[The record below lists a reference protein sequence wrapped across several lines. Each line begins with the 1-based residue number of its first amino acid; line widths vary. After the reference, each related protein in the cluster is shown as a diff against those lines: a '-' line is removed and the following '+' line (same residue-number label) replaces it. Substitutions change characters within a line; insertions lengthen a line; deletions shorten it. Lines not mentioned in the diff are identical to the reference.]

1 VLNMYGITETTVH
14 VTVHDLPAGH
24 ATGTSPVGRPLD
36 GLTVHVLDDRL
47 RPVGVGGTGV
57 LYVAGA
63 QVSRGYVGIGTV
75 GDGLSGTVRGTVVC
89 GTDGVLDCV
98 IGGVVSGV
106 VGGGR
111 RRLRTPPRHRHRP
124 RWGCGCAH
132 R

>member
-1 VLNMYGITETTVH
+1 AAAGRFGVPAACADAAAGWFG
-14 VTVHDLPAGH
+14 LPAACADAASAARWCGLPSACCAARAAGRCVLPRNGDGNVVLLRH
-24 ATGTSPVGRPLD
+24 A
-36 GLTVHVLDDRL
+36 
-47 RPVGVGGTGV
+47 
-57 LYVAGA
+57 
-63 QVSRGYVGIGTV
+63 GTV